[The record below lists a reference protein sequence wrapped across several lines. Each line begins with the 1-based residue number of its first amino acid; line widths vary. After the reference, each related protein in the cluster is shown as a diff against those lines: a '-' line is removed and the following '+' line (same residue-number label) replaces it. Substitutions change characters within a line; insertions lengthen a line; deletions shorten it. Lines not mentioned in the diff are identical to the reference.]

1 MLEYLVVAIL
11 LAIFVL
17 FLMYSKLAGKYERA
31 REDYTQLASSKQ
43 SLSTKYGQMTEQFL
57 PFTKEYPYDKNNFR
71 FLGTP
76 IDGVQFNE
84 DDIVFIEFK
93 ASKSQMTKKQKH
105 IKDLIEN
112 KKIKFKEFRI

>member
-1 MLEYLVVAIL
+1 ML

-17 FLMYSKLAGKYERA
+17 FIMYSKLASKYEQ
-31 REDYTQLASSKQ
+31 TQQQYQELASSKQ

-57 PFTKEYPYDKNNFR
+57 PFTKVYPYDKNNFR

-84 DDIVFIEFK
+84 DDIVFVEFK
-93 ASKSQMTKKQKH
+93 TNKSQMTTKQKH
-105 IKDLIEN
+105 IRDLIKA
-112 KKIKFKEFRI
+112 KKVKFKEFRI

>member
-1 MLEYLVVAIL
+1 MLEYLVIGLWIAISL
-11 LAIFVL
+11 LFIL
-17 FLMYSKLAGKYERA
+17 YSRLARKYERVK
-31 REDYTQLASSKQ
+31 EDYNQLASSKQ

-71 FLGTP
+71 FLGSP

-93 ASKSQMTKKQKH
+93 SNKSQMTKKQKN
-105 IKDLIEN
+105 IRDLIKQ
-112 KKIKFKEFRI
+112 KKIKFQEFRI